1 MALDAVSRMRALTI
15 SCGLSTIMVLG
26 SPFIETAWFDAVLA
40 VGIVAG
46 LVVYAWPKPK
56 NVSVSKKH
64 DFGDE

>member
-1 MALDAVSRMRALTI
+1 
-15 SCGLSTIMVLG
+15 MVLG